1 MLGNILIWLVIVAAA
16 VLFGWLTF
24 RAWRA
29 KNKAVKWGGFI
40 VSGLPMI
47 VLALVSVFML

>member
-16 VLFGWLTF
+16 VLLGWLTF

-29 KNKAVKWGGFI
+29 KNKAVKWGA
-40 VSGLPMI
+40 S
-47 VLALVSVFML
+47 S